1 MKYVIDEQAEIDRV
15 RQKIQLKQYY
25 KRLKAGSIVFE
36 DITKDNQVL
45 LMKYYPNC
53 YVGLCLKYL

>member
-1 MKYVIDEQAEIDRV
+1 MKYVIDEQVEINRV

-25 KRLKAGSIVFE
+25 KRLKAGAIIFE
-36 DITKDNQVL
+36 DIPKDYQVL

-53 YVGLCLKYL
+53 